1 MTQTTAGRITE
12 IIREH
17 LKFYAG
23 SGEWAAAVEAGQE
36 IAAEIDALTRER
48 DEARAELA
56 GLDAGMRFQFDRAE
70 DYKAQRDEARAEVTR
85 RMSDIDAARNTIV
98 ELESDRNGA
107 QAFLDE
113 VAFILKVPPA
123 YMGGVN
129 GWAEVKMC
137 ELAEAR
143 AEVERLRPA
152 AEAWEA
158 SETLRALLRAPGR
171 VNAEAEEEHRQELHA
186 ADRVFQAAANRARA
200 AKESQ
205 P

>member
-48 DEARAELA
+48 DEARAEVATLTLKLA
-56 GLDAGMRFQFDRAE
+56 NARLNLKHCSEEVD
-70 DYKAQRDEARAEVTR
+70 KRDECAGQLAESRAEVESCRKAYAQMRSTEDEWKR
-85 RMSDIDAARNTIV
+85 DTLAA
-98 ELESDRNGA
+98 
-107 QAFLDE
+107 
-113 VAFILKVPPA
+113 LK
-123 YMGGVN
+123 
-129 GWAEVKMC
+129 
-137 ELAEAR
+137 

-158 SETLRALLRAPGR
+158 QEAWIECQDHNGSEP
-171 VNAEAEEEHRQELHA
+171 HA
-186 ADRVFQAAANRARA
+186 VYMAMCAAAARARA
-200 AKESQ
+200 AKET

>member
-70 DYKAQRDEARAEVTR
+70 DYKAQRDEARAE
-85 RMSDIDAARNTIV
+85 A
-98 ELESDRNGA
+98 
-107 QAFLDE
+107 
-113 VAFILKVPPA
+113 
-123 YMGGVN
+123 
-129 GWAEVKMC
+129 
-137 ELAEAR
+137 
-143 AEVERLRPA
+143 ERLRPA

-158 SETLRALLRAPGR
+158 LQAAYHPGRGSSLEYAYSVACVERAGVLRARK
-171 VNAEAEEEHRQELHA
+171 
-186 ADRVFQAAANRARA
+186 A
-200 AKESQ
+200 AKEGK

>member
-48 DEARAELA
+48 DEARRLI
-56 GLDAGMRFQFDRAE
+56 GI
-70 DYKAQRDEARAEVTR
+70 YNTSRDEVIAQLCEIDDGRLAE
-85 RMSDIDAARNTIV
+85 IDR
-98 ELESDRNGA
+98 
-107 QAFLDE
+107 
-113 VAFILKVPPA
+113 LK
-123 YMGGVN
+123 
-129 GWAEVKMC
+129 K

-143 AEVERLRPA
+143 AEAERLRPA
-152 AEAWEA
+152 AEAFYLAESKRRDA
-158 SETLRALLRAPGR
+158 S
-171 VNAEAEEEHRQELHA
+171 
-186 ADRVFQAAANRARA
+186 RARA
-200 AKESQ
+200 AKVT

>member
-36 IAAEIDALTRER
+36 IAAEIDTKDKRI
-48 DEARAELA
+48 AELESLLREAATMIKNADVSVSTLTKAGNMLAA
-56 GLDAGMRFQFDRAE
+56 GLDKAYAE
-70 DYKAQRDEARAEVTR
+70 IEALNSRHAQHTAVSTTEWKVEMAAVRQERD
-85 RMSDIDAARNTIV
+85 
-98 ELESDRNGA
+98 
-107 QAFLDE
+107 
-113 VAFILKVPPA
+113 
-123 YMGGVN
+123 
-129 GWAEVKMC
+129 
-137 ELAEAR
+137 EAR

-158 SETLRALLRAPGR
+158 QENSASIFMRYLRGHAPYEDTITAEG
-171 VNAEAEEEHRQELHA
+171 NAKA
-186 ADRVFQAAANRARA
+186 ARARA
-200 AKESQ
+200 AKGT

>member
-70 DYKAQRDEARAEVTR
+70 DYKAQRDEARAE
-85 RMSDIDAARNTIV
+85 A
-98 ELESDRNGA
+98 
-107 QAFLDE
+107 
-113 VAFILKVPPA
+113 
-123 YMGGVN
+123 
-129 GWAEVKMC
+129 
-137 ELAEAR
+137 
-143 AEVERLRPA
+143 ERLRPA

-158 SETLRALLRAPGR
+158 RYRWGKTIDGT
-171 VNAEAEEEHRQELHA
+171 AESVKAQIAMEDAE
-186 ADRVFQAAANRARA
+186 DQAAA
-200 AKESQ
+200 AKEAK

>member
-70 DYKAQRDEARAEVTR
+70 DYKAQRDEARAE
-85 RMSDIDAARNTIV
+85 A
-98 ELESDRNGA
+98 
-107 QAFLDE
+107 
-113 VAFILKVPPA
+113 
-123 YMGGVN
+123 
-129 GWAEVKMC
+129 
-137 ELAEAR
+137 
-143 AEVERLRPA
+143 ERLRLA

-158 SETLRALLRAPGR
+158 RYRWGKTIDGT
-171 VNAEAEEEHRQELHA
+171 AESVKAQIAMEDAE
-186 ADRVFQAAANRARA
+186 DQAAA
-200 AKESQ
+200 AKEAK

>member
-48 DEARAELA
+48 DEARAEA
-56 GLDAGMRFQFDRAE
+56 
-70 DYKAQRDEARAEVTR
+70 
-85 RMSDIDAARNTIV
+85 
-98 ELESDRNGA
+98 
-107 QAFLDE
+107 
-113 VAFILKVPPA
+113 
-123 YMGGVN
+123 
-129 GWAEVKMC
+129 
-137 ELAEAR
+137 
-143 AEVERLRPA
+143 ERLRLA

-158 SETLRALLRAPGR
+158 RYRWGKTIDGT
-171 VNAEAEEEHRQELHA
+171 AESVKAQIAMEDAE
-186 ADRVFQAAANRARA
+186 DQAAA
-200 AKESQ
+200 AKEAK